1 MSAATIVPAVPAF
14 PAVSAPG
21 KRIAFSAAAAAIG
34 PDCGSIGMDNADK
47 AAADV
52 EKAAIALLRALA
64 HFAPVK
70 GAPDGTGAKVADHV
84 IGLVLR
90 AAADEADKVVADRGV
105 VTSAQVKA
113 AADKA
118 ATGDF
123 RARSGRR

>member
-1 MSAATIVPAVPAF
+1 MSTATVPAATPAF
-14 PAVSAPG
+14 PAVSASG
-21 KRIAFSAAAAAIG
+21 KRIAFSAAATAVG
-34 PDCGSIGMDNADK
+34 PDCGSIGTNNADK

-70 GAPDGTGAKVADHV
+70 GAPDGTGARVADHV
-84 IGLVLR
+84 IGLILR
-90 AAADEADKVVADRGV
+90 AAADEADKVVSDRAV
-105 VTSAQVKA
+105 VTSAQVRA

-123 RARSGRR
+123 RARKGR